1 MNTSKVQDK
10 SEAQMLN
17 QTSGISRDTSKSDR
31 ILQRFRHRTFKS
43 KRKRQ
48 EFSGTWETTV
58 EELFPLF
65 CPVREADWIPGW
77 DSELIYT
84 DSGLAEDNCIF
95 KTDKSGN
102 VGDGLWMFIGYE
114 VNHYLEFVRIQED
127 IISRARI
134 TLNDNNDGTVSATWN
149 ILYTGLTEKG
159 NKEIDKL
166 PEKNPPQASAHE
178 KMIDHY
184 LKKGK
189 TINRASLAVGT
200 LANHVGAHLS

>member
-1 MNTSKVQDK
+1 MDKSVQDK
-10 SEAQMLN
+10 NEVQRLKQA
-17 QTSGISRDTSKSDR
+17 SGISRDTSKSDR
-31 ILQRFRHRTFKS
+31 ILQRFQQSTFKS
-43 KRKRQ
+43 KRKQQ

-95 KTDKSGN
+95 KTDRSSD
-102 VGDGLWMFIGYE
+102 VGYGLWMFIGYE
-114 VNHYLEFVRIQED
+114 VNRYLEFVRIQED
-127 IISRARI
+127 IISRACI
-134 TLNDNNDGTVSATWN
+134 TVNDNNDGTVSATWK

-166 PEKNPPQASAHE
+166 PEKNPPQAGAHE

-189 TINRASLAVGT
+189 TINRTSLIAGMVAGH
-200 LANHVGAHLS
+200 AKGHIS